1 MTHKQARKVD
11 ERDYMLLL
19 IATLPLFFVAVVI
32 KRALP
37 WNWGSDKRSVFAA
50 TRSAALDTI
59 PYAFM

>member
-11 ERDYMLLL
+11 EREYMFLL
-19 IATLPLFFVAVVI
+19 IATLPLFFVAVAI

-37 WNWGSDKRSVFAA
+37 WNWGSDKRSIFAA
-50 TRSAALDTI
+50 TRCAAQNTL